1 MRNICIKSRLFLFSS
16 NIEVE
21 VVSYFSIYTVYIDID
36 RFINT
41 CMDIKVSLP
50 TLAIE
55 TIASEESVTSA
66 YE

>member
-1 MRNICIKSRLFLFSS
+1 LFSS

-21 VVSYFSIYTVYIDID
+21 VVSYFSIYTVYID